1 MFCFFDL
8 LLFVFGIFLVSHKE
22 DALLWDVFFQSL
34 VDIVVARFDGGWVG
48 EIEYANTAL
57 RAFIVGAGEGFEL
70 LLSCGVPD
78 LQRIGFA
85 INLYGIGFEIYA
97 DGGEI
102 GCVECVFAESEEDG
116 AFADCLWA
124 DDDDFEGSGF
134 DVLVRLIHISQIYIN
149 LNLTYI
155 TSNGEDYSMASYMKS
170 SEGDIFCP

>member
-8 LLFVFGIFLVSHKE
+8 FLFVFGIVLVSHKE

-78 LQRIGFA
+78 L
-85 INLYGIGFEIYA
+85 
-97 DGGEI
+97 
-102 GCVECVFAESEEDG
+102 
-116 AFADCLWA
+116 
-124 DDDDFEGSGF
+124 
-134 DVLVRLIHISQIYIN
+134 
-149 LNLTYI
+149 
-155 TSNGEDYSMASYMKS
+155 
-170 SEGDIFCP
+170 